1 MATPPDFVA
10 GQVLTAAQMNAVGL
24 WLVKKETIGTAV
36 TSVAVSG
43 AFSAD
48 YDNYL
53 VLVSGGVASTTNT
66 LNLTLGATASG
77 YYYSGIKLA
86 SYAAASITGDNAQ
99 NTTSFPGA
107 GQGTTASLN
116 GRFEL
121 FQPFATKNTHIL
133 YGTAASTGT
142 GQFHLRGGYLADTT
156 SYTAFTLTTSTG
168 TMTGGTVYVYGY
180 RD

>member
-10 GQVLTAAQMNAVGL
+10 GEVLTAAQMNKIGL
-24 WLVKKETIGTAV
+24 WLVKTETIGTTV
-36 TSVAVSG
+36 SSVAVAS

-53 VLVSGGVASTTNT
+53 ILVSGGVGSTTLQ
-66 LNLTLGATASG
+66 LNMTLGATAAG
-77 YYYSGIKLA
+77 YYYSGTKLL
-86 SYAAASITGDNAQ
+86 SYAATSVTGDAAQ

-107 GQGTTASLN
+107 GSGSTNSLHA
-116 GRFEL
+116 RIEV
-121 FQPFATKNTHIL
+121 FQPFATKNTHVL
-133 YGTAASTGT
+133 YQTAQSSTT
-142 GQFHLRGGYLADTT
+142 GQFYTRGGYLADTT

-168 TMTGGTVYVYGY
+168 TITGGTVYVYGY